1 MIRAIREDAIQVG
14 ERWYSDTL
22 VVTPDAIIPDWSPVN
37 IASLT
42 ESDLEV
48 VWALAPELVLLGS
61 GPAIEF
67 PSPRL
72 LTLGPQRGIGF
83 EVMDTAAACRTYN
96 ILASEG
102 RKVAAAL
109 IVTAR

>member
-14 ERWYSDTL
+14 ERWFSATL
-22 VVTPDAIIPDWSPVN
+22 VVTPDTIIPDWSPIS
-37 IASLT
+37 IATLT
-42 ESDLEV
+42 ETDLEV

-67 PSPRL
+67 PSPSV
-72 LTLGPQRGIGF
+72 LTLGPRRGIGF